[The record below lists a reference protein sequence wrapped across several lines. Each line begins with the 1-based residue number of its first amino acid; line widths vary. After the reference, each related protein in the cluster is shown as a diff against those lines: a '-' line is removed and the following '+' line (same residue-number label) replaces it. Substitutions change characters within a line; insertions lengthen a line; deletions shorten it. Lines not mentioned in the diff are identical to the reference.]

1 MEATVSV
8 KGLYKAFRASQFF
21 GRRKAPVPALEGINF
36 ELFPAEMV
44 ALVGE
49 SGSGKTTLGRCILGL
64 VPFERGTVRVNGF
77 NVGELTRTNE
87 KAFRMSAQMVFQN
100 PYASL
105 NPAFKARAALVEAVR
120 IHNPS
125 ITKREA
131 QVEVEKLAKLVQL
144 PVERLGEYP
153 PSLSGGERRRVV
165 FARALATNPKFV
177 VTDEPVSG
185 LDQPIQAQLLDLLRR
200 IHEKQGTT
208 MLFISHDL
216 RLVRFL
222 SSRVLVLHRGRIVED
237 ATADIFFNKGP
248 SHPYSVEL
256 LESAFKSEGQNFPHV
271 QRPPPERGS
280 GGCSFRN
287 RCKYGLTGDNRSC
300 ADTTPPL
307 LEVEAGHRVAC
318 HCCQEESG

>member
-1 MEATVSV
+1 MQATVSV
-8 KGLYKAFRASQFF
+8 KGLYKSFGESQFF
-21 GRRKAPVPALEGINF
+21 GRFKSSVPALEGIDF
-36 ELFPAEMV
+36 ELFPGEMA

-64 VPFERGTVRVNGF
+64 VPFEKGEVRVNGF
-77 NVGELTRTNE
+77 DVGELKRKDE
-87 KAFRMSAQMVFQN
+87 KEFRMSAQMVFQN

-105 NPAFKARAALVEAVR
+105 NPAFKARDALVEAIR
-120 IHNPS
+120 IHTPS
-125 ITKREA
+125 ISKA
-131 QVEVEKLAKLVQL
+131 DAVVEVEKLAKLVQL

-200 IHEKQGTT
+200 IHQKQGST

-222 SSRVLVLHRGRIVED
+222 STRVLVLHRGRIVED
-237 ATADIFFNKGP
+237 AKAENFFGKGP
-248 SHPYSVEL
+248 SHPYSIEL
-256 LESAFKSEGQNFPHV
+256 LESAFRSEGEQFPQV
-271 QRPPPERGS
+271 QKPPPERGS

-287 RCKYGLTGDNRSC
+287 RCNYAFIEQDSSC
-300 ADTTPPL
+300 ATRTPPL
-307 LEVEAGHRVAC
+307 IELSPGHRVAC
-318 HCCQEESG
+318 HWCQRDM